1 MHKAGKEVVG
11 NVLDACVK
19 ARYPIYQLTPWKKE
33 IFFAGS
39 CGQLAAHMR
48 CGAGVGSWRWTA
60 GRGG

>member
-1 MHKAGKEVVG
+1 MHKAGKKVVG

-39 CGQLAAHMR
+39 CGQLATHMR
-48 CGAGVGSWRWTA
+48 CGAGVGS
-60 GRGG
+60 